1 LKIINYSEV
10 LKKRKTVDNDPNY
23 ASQREV
29 FEWNTCENFSSNQSK
44 EIFTKERGAI
54 RDKFI
59 HKGRVMLKENDLDKL
74 FTYKMKSSKVSNGN
88 ILEWNETEILKK
100 RRTQSLDFDNM
111 KKNQNLYLS
120 NNTDSDQKR
129 NSFKKKDPNW
139 TMPVNV
145 EQQVKPKPTVKKVN
159 ALLYE
164 SNSFPLK
171 YK

>member
-1 LKIINYSEV
+1 M

-29 FEWNTCENFSSNQSK
+29 FEWNTCENFLPSKSN
-44 EIFTKERGAI
+44 EIFAKERGTVK
-54 RDKFI
+54 DKFI
-59 HKGRVMLKENDLDKL
+59 HKGRVMLQENDLDKL
-74 FTYKMKSSKVSNGN
+74 FTYKMKSSKISNGN

-111 KKNQNLYLS
+111 KNNQNLNYS
-120 NNTDSDQKR
+120 NNKESNQR
-129 NSFKKKDPNW
+129 PNSFKKKDPNW
-139 TMPVNV
+139 TLPVNV
-145 EQQVKPKPTVKKVN
+145 EQQIKPKPTVKKVN

-171 YK
+171 FK